1 MDESVLLIEKSE
13 GIATLT
19 LNRPQAMNALSTE
32 LRGRLKQTFE
42 ELKKDPETGVVI
54 LTGNGRAF
62 CGGLDLKELSA
73 DGIVPVGTPECE
85 ADGDFFAKMCEFD
98 RPIIGAIN
106 GIAVTGGLE
115 VALCCDILIAS
126 SEARFADTH
135 ARVGLLPGRGLSQ
148 KLARLIGV
156 ARAKEL
162 SFTGNYLTAEQAL
175 NWGLVNRVT
184 SPEGL
189 MPTCRALAKD
199 ILSCDPEIVR
209 GYKRLIDQGYA
220 TTLSEGLELEERTA
234 IEQYKE
240 ITPEWIQSRVRQ
252 VKERGRKQSKK

>member
-32 LRGRLKQTFE
+32 LRSHLKQAFE
-42 ELKKDPETGVVI
+42 ELRSDPGIGVVI

-62 CGGLDLKELSA
+62 CGGLDLKELST
-73 DGIVPVGTPECE
+73 DGIIPIGTPECE
-85 ADGDFFAKMCEFD
+85 HGDFFAKMREFD
-98 RPIIGAIN
+98 RPIIGAVN

-115 VALCCDILIAS
+115 VALSCDLLIAS

-156 ARAKEL
+156 ARAKEM
-162 SFTGNYLTAEQAL
+162 SFTGNFLTAEQAL

-184 SPEGL
+184 SPEEL

-199 ILSCDPEIVR
+199 MLSCVPKIVR
-209 GYKRLIDQGYA
+209 GYKRLIDRGYA

-240 ITPEWIQSRVRQ
+240 ITPEWIESRVRQ

>member
-1 MDESVLLIEKSE
+1 MS
-13 GIATLT
+13 
-19 LNRPQAMNALSTE
+19 
-32 LRGRLKQTFE
+32 
-42 ELKKDPETGVVI
+42 
-54 LTGNGRAF
+54 
-62 CGGLDLKELSA
+62 CDL
-73 DGIVPVGTPECE
+73 
-85 ADGDFFAKMCEFD
+85 
-98 RPIIGAIN
+98 
-106 GIAVTGGLE
+106 
-115 VALCCDILIAS
+115 LIAS

-162 SFTGNYLTAEQAL
+162 SFTGNFLTAEQAL

-184 SPEGL
+184 PPEKL

-199 ILSCDPEIVR
+199 MLSCVPEIVR
-209 GYKRLIDQGYA
+209 GYKRLIDEGYA
-220 TTLSEGLELEERTA
+220 STLSQGLELEERTA

-252 VKERGRKQSKK
+252 VKERGRNQSKK